1 MAISFPGSKSNGQKF
16 TSGNKSWTWNGS
28 SWKGS
33 TSNGGDATS
42 LGGASATSFLRS
54 DQEDSGIG
62 LNLNGGS
69 LNQANDA
76 TLYVTASNNNDWGM
90 KIDANAASG
99 KTEYGMTIDMPASF
113 SYGLRVRKNGADHF
127 RVDSAGAMIAGNY
140 VWHAGNDGSGS
151 GLDADTLDGW
161 HQTEIVGLQS
171 FSDFPLGTLVTTN
184 ISSTATN
191 GDSFVIQV
199 TGKAYGSSRPH
210 TIIAEGY
217 LYNNTVISTGGTN
230 IAGSNFTYLK
240 VMNNNGVLSFW
251 WPRHGYWNSYD
262 VHVRSSSAGT
272 NSKNRVTAITNSSD
286 PSGATKKIQ
295 INLAK
300 SWNDANDGSGSG
312 LDADT
317 LDGLHASDL
326 GGGATVSTT
335 APSSPSQGDMW
346 FNSTTG
352 VTAMYVWSGTQWD
365 QMSNKFSAT
374 GGTVTT
380 YSAGG
385 LNYKIHTFTSSGT
398 FVADA
403 AGVVDILMVAG
414 GGGGGGHANPGGAG
428 AGGLI
433 YISSHGVTPGS
444 FTITIGAGGVN
455 TNTGTYATAVKGNDT
470 TGIGLTAKGGGAG
483 VVWSA
488 ANLASLNGGSSGGYG
503 TGGSVNTGASTATQP
518 TQSGDSG
525 VHGFGNRGGN
535 GTYFGN
541 PYPGGGG
548 GGAGAVGQNSP
559 GGSTAGA
566 GGAGRTYDISG
577 TSTTYAGGGGGGGW
591 SSVSGMAG
599 GAGGGGR
606 GDCALSGGTGTSSR
620 GFTNNSSIGENG
632 SINTGGGGGGAG
644 RTGGQLSRGGNGGS
658 GIVIIRYLV

>member
-16 TSGNKSWTWNGS
+16 THGNKSWTWNGS
-28 SWKGS
+28 SWKGT

-76 TLYVTASNNNDWGM
+76 TLYVTASNNSDWGM

-99 KTEYGMTIDMPASF
+99 KTEYGMTIDMPSSF

-127 RVDSAGAMIAGNY
+127 RVDSAGAMIASNY

-151 GLDADTLDGW
+151 GLDADLLDG
-161 HQTEIVGLQS
+161 QQGSYYMPASTTSINQS
-171 FSDFPLGTLVTTN
+171 NQVSGNTFATT
-184 ISSTATN
+184 SSP
-191 GDSFVIQV
+191 G
-199 TGKAYGSSRPH
+199 
-210 TIIAEGY
+210 
-217 LYNNTVISTGGTN
+217 
-230 IAGSNFTYLK
+230 
-240 VMNNNGVLSFW
+240 GVLEYQQASGLTDTKLAPGTDW
-251 WPRHGYWNSYD
+251 YNSIRMGHGNPYSYYSNTIAVKMTGTGVGDLYTQTISNNVAQGWNK
-262 VHVRSSSAGT
+262 HWH
-272 NSKNRVTAITNSSD
+272 NN
-286 PSGATKKIQ
+286 
-295 INLAK
+295 
-300 SWNDANDGSGSG
+300 NDGSGSG

-317 LDGLHASDL
+317 VDGLHASDL

-380 YSAGG
+380 YAAGG

-398 FVADA
+398 FTAEA
-403 AGVVDILMVAG
+403 AGVVDVLMVAG

-433 YISSHGVTPGS
+433 YINSHGLTPGT
-444 FTITIGAGGVN
+444 FTITVGAGGVN

-488 ANLASLNGGSSGGYG
+488 AVLASLNGGSSGGYG

-518 TQSGDSG
+518 SQSGDSG
-525 VHGFGNRGGN
+525 VYGFGNRGGN

-591 SSVSGMAG
+591 SAVSGMAG

-606 GDCALSGGTGTSSR
+606 GDCALSNGSGTSSR